1 MAGRRKIY
9 QYIKINK
16 AEKTGTCAHC
26 NSQFLIEEA
35 IKRKIPIYGFCRGM
49 QSILHY
55 FGNELI
61 QVFRIKQW
69 EEHKR
74 NIWDQLKQHLIDL
87 FNESQETFYLDVLQI
102 MEEFE
107 RGNNVNTSN

>member
-1 MAGRRKIY
+1 MNEEVMTFPSTLDEF
-9 QYIKINK
+9 IKEYSFIDKKEVYTN
-16 AEKTGTCAHC
+16 
-26 NSQFLIEEA
+26 
-35 IKRKIPIYGFCRGM
+35 
-49 QSILHY
+49 
-55 FGNELI
+55 GNELI

-107 RGNNVNTSN
+107 RGNNANTSN